1 MDEVNEF
8 VSNFWSVNTT
18 VVKIFEKYAPSG
30 LRDLQPN
37 TAAPSSLS
45 LTEISPWTNRVPMHE
60 PWPRVLK
67 KDTGDTPEN
76 SETDGYKNN
85 VDWIDQYNNIGEE
98 GRKPIGVMEGDQENE
113 RGPLWRR

>member
-1 MDEVNEF
+1 MDNIE
-8 VSNFWSVNTT
+8 NFWSVNKLIIR
-18 VVKIFEKYAPSG
+18 VFDEYGPIP
-30 LRDLQPN
+30 LRLLQP
-37 TAAPSSLS
+37 TFSEPSLLS
-45 LTEISPWTNRVPMHE
+45 LTEIAPWPNRVPMHE

-67 KDTGDTPEN
+67 KDKGDTPEN

-85 VDWIDQYNNIGEE
+85 VDWIDQYTNEGEE